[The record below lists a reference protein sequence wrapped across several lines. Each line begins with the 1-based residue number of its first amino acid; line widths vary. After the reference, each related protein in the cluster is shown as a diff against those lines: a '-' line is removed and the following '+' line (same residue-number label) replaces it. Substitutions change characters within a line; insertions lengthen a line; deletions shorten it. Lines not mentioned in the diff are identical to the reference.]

1 MHADEVMAVMHG
13 PLYILYPCCIMQMWD
28 TVGSERFQGE
38 DQSFYEGVDCSVLV
52 FDVTNENS
60 FYILDS
66 WKEVFLIQA
75 RPRDP
80 EKFTFVRVVLGNKID
95 MPNSTALQ
103 VHDACAHTYVNTHA
117 TDKPSA
123 LIYQ

>member
-1 MHADEVMAVMHG
+1 
-13 PLYILYPCCIMQMWD
+13 MQMWD
-28 TVGSERFQGE
+28 TVGSERFQGV

-80 EKFTFVRVVLGNKID
+80 EKFPFVVLGNKID
-95 MPNSTALQ
+95 LPNSTAMR
-103 VHDACAHTYVNTHA
+103 VHVDACAHTSIHMQRISPV
-117 TDKPSA
+117 
-123 LIYQ
+123 L